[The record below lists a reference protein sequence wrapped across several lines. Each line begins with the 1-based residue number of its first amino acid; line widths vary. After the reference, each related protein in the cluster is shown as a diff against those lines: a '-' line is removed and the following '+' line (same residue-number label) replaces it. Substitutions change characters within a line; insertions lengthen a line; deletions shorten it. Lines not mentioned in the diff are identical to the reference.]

1 MGELI
6 YLDDRRKHRSRPA
19 PDAAPAFFFDLA
31 CPESYLTAERIERT
45 LGSVEW
51 VPVAADVVRGGPR
64 SPRELEAVRER
75 AEARACALR
84 LPLMWP
90 DEFPAPSTRALRT
103 AARASELGHGAR
115 FALAATRLH
124 FCGGYD
130 LDDLRT
136 LTEAAAAAGVPLDEG
151 LTAAGDDDRDLAL
164 AATADGLRGHGVTEL
179 PVIRVGR
186 RWFQGGRGLAAAA
199 AVLHEH
205 RADGPSLAA
214 PSLDVPSLA
223 PAAVIQLRR
232 R

>member
-1 MGELI
+1 MGQLI

-19 PDAAPAFFFDLA
+19 PDAAPAFFFDLS
-31 CPESYLTAERIERT
+31 CPDSYLTAERVERT

-51 VPVAADVVRGGPR
+51 VPVAADLVRGGPR
-64 SPRELEAVRER
+64 SARELEAVRAR

-84 LPLMWP
+84 LPLVWP
-90 DEFPAPSTRALRT
+90 DEFPAPSARALRT

-130 LDDLRT
+130 LDDLQT
-136 LTEAAAAAGVPLDEG
+136 LTEAGAAAGLALDEC
-151 LTAAGDDDRDLAL
+151 LTAAGDADRDAAL
-164 AATADGLRGHGVTEL
+164 AATAEGLRGHGVTEL

-186 RWFQGGRGLAAAA
+186 RWFQGGRGLAGAAA
-199 AVLHEH
+199 LLREH
-205 RADGPSLAA
+205 QAELPPLEA
-214 PSLDVPSLA
+214 PSLA

>member
-1 MGELI
+1 
-6 YLDDRRKHRSRPA
+6 
-19 PDAAPAFFFDLA
+19 
-31 CPESYLTAERIERT
+31 
-45 LGSVEW
+45 VEW
-51 VPVAADVVRGGPR
+51 VPVAADLVRGAQR

-75 AEARACALR
+75 AEAHACALR
-84 LPLMWP
+84 LPLVWP
-90 DEFPAPSTRALRT
+90 DEFPAPTARALRT

-136 LTEAAAAAGVPLDEG
+136 LTEAAAAAGMPLEEC
-151 LTAAGDDDRDLAL
+151 LTAAGDADRDLAL

-186 RWFQGGRGLAAAA
+186 RWFEGARGLAAAA
-199 AVLHEH
+199 ALLREH
-205 RADGPSLAA
+205 RAEDPPPLE
-214 PSLDVPSLA
+214 